1 MNAIPSKPLAS
12 AWRARSAM
20 SASDNR
26 TCGRNRY
33 HSTMRPPVR
42 ALRAIAT
49 ESLVYY
55 FYYVRGLMDV
65 GLSSEQLSL
74 RDTVRDILRTECP
87 PDAARQAMSDPERW
101 RNLWKTVVDLGWTE
115 LAAPDAGAYGPVELA
130 VVLEEC
136 GAAIAPIPLLTSVGL
151 AAGALRTTGLN
162 AVLTT
167 IAGGAVATLAVHT
180 RGSRLPGAPMTLR
193 QGRLRGRA
201 VAVPNLPR
209 AELIVTLAKSDAD
222 PEDVVAAVVRCGD
235 GVTVLAGES
244 TDPAQPV
251 ADVEIDAE
259 PLAIAPVDVESA
271 LAAPLVATA
280 ADLVGVAS
288 AALHRSVEHAK
299 TRRQFGWPIPI
310 PRPRTP
316 GPPRQWPRR
325 PPATRR
331 PIVRAPRFRCT
342 APSGRRGSTTSTST
356 SGARGRAAPRWATV
370 ARCITRCVAG
380 SREARDDGPHHYTSR
395 GIRRVADGIS
405 AQGLLREVSRVTLGP
420 AAAARLPAGRL
431 RGRMDSA
438 DLVPRARRPVAGLAR
453 CDGGPARG
461 GHAVGAQA
469 AQHRRPERRGARHPP
484 VRHARPDRPAAG
496 TPAARRRMVGAGHV
510 GTGGRVGL
518 RRPAHAGR
526 ARRRRLPGQRP
537 QDLDHSGTRV
547 AVVHLYVRTDPDA
560 PKHRGISCLILDL
573 HSPG

>member
-115 LAAPDAGAYGPVELA
+115 LAAPDAGDYGPVELA

-136 GAAIAPIPLLTSVGL
+136 GAA
-151 AAGALRTTGLN
+151 
-162 AVLTT
+162 

-288 AALHRSVEHAK
+288 AALRRSVEHAK
-299 TRRQFGWPIPI
+299 TRRQFGTPIGAFQGI
-310 PRPRTP
+310 KH
-316 GPPRQWPRR
+316 
-325 PPATRR
+325 ALADNH
-331 PIVRAPRFRCT
+331 VSLERARSLT
-342 APSGRRGSTTSTST
+342 
-356 SGARGRAAPRWATV
+356 
-370 ARCITRCVAG
+370 
-380 SREARDDGPHHYTSR
+380 Y
-395 GIRRVADGIS
+395 
-405 AQGLLREVSRVTLGP
+405 
-420 AAAARLPAGRL
+420 AAAARLADADTAPA
-431 RGRMDSA
+431 DA
-438 DLVPRARRPVAGLAR
+438 WT
-453 CDGGPARG
+453 
-461 GHAVGAQA
+461 A
-469 AQHRRPERRGARHPP
+469 AAM
-484 VRHARPDRPAAG
+484 AKAAAG
-496 TPAARRRMVGAGHV
+496 DAAANCARTAVQVHGA
-510 GTGGRVGL
+510 L
-518 RRPAHAGR
+518 
-526 ARRRRLPGQRP
+526 GQTWEH
-537 QDLDHSGTRV
+537 D
-547 AVVHLYVRTDPDA
+547 VHLYVRRAWQGGAALGDSRA
-560 PKHRGISCLILDL
+560 LYHEVGRRFAG
-573 HSPG
+573 GAG